1 MFILFCFCFSSIH
14 SLSLVHRCILRC
26 IHWRIH
32 AFHVSIQ
39 SDLCRLRL
47 NAAKSYVKLL
57 TDGQMG
63 DTPVVGGTSLRVGA
77 AVQGLGP
84 CFKLKVD
91 VQNGGDVPLT
101 ALPVSVT

>member
-1 MFILFCFCFSSIH
+1 MHI
-14 SLSLVHRCILRC
+14 
-26 IHWRIH
+26 
-32 AFHVSIQ
+32 IQ

-91 VQNGGDVPLT
+91 VQNGGDAPLT